1 MLYFTVEYQFY
12 HKTNIQF
19 HQCNKNFNCLIF
31 VLFMKSKNYLTDNY
45 IKRTIIYILNKLI
58 Y

>member
-19 HQCNKNFNCLIF
+19 HQWNKNFNCLF
-31 VLFMKSKNYLTDNY
+31 YPLYEK
-45 IKRTIIYILNKLI
+45 
-58 Y
+58 